1 MKSIGLLGGMSWE
14 SSAEYYRLINQEVN
28 RRLGGTHSAR
38 CVLYSF
44 DFSEIEELQR
54 GGQWSEASRRMVE
67 AARSLKLAG
76 AELLVICTNTMHKMA
91 EDIENGVGLPL
102 LHIADAAAK
111 QVKDHRIRK
120 LGLLGT
126 RYTMEEPFYADRL
139 RQHGL
144 EVLIPNAGEREIVNE
159 VIYGELVRGT
169 VMPSS
174 KKKYQKII
182 QNLVGSGAEGIL
194 LGCTEIGLLIKQ
206 EDCAV
211 PVFDTT
217 QIHAIAAVDEAL
229 NE

>member
-1 MKSIGLLGGMSWE
+1 MKTIGLLGGMSWE

-28 RRLGGTHSAR
+28 RRLAGTHSAK
-38 CVLYSF
+38 CILYSF
-44 DFSEIEELQR
+44 DFSEIEALQQAGR
-54 GGQWSEASRRMVE
+54 WSEASRRMVE
-67 AARSLKLAG
+67 AARGLKFAG

-91 EDIENGVGLPL
+91 KDIENEVGLPL

-111 QVKDHRIRK
+111 QVKDHRIRT

-126 RYTMEEPFYADRL
+126 RYTMEEPFYANRL
-139 RQHGL
+139 KHHGL
-144 EVLIPNAGEREIVNE
+144 EVLTPNAAERAIVNE
-159 VIYGELVRGT
+159 VIYRELVRGV

-174 KKKYQKII
+174 KSKYQKII
-182 QNLVGSGAEGIL
+182 QNLVGAGAEGIL
-194 LGCTEIGLLIKQ
+194 LACTEIGLLITE

-217 QIHAIAAVDEAL
+217 LIHAIAAVDYAL